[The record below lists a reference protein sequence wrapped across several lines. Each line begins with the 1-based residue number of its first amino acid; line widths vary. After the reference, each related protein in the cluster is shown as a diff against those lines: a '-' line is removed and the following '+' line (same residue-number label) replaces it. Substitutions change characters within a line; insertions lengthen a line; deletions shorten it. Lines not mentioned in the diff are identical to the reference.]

1 MLSKEQVNAIAE
13 GVLNQPQ
20 SSRRE
25 GRKHTV
31 RSVRLIYRCRDLSA
45 LEPWQRTE
53 VVKQATKA
61 TNNNLLFIIVLLS
74 GFATFVAVF
83 GRYKL
88 SSMAPFIIALFFAA
102 LLLHTFIVRREIR
115 MIAAQFPKVT

>member
-1 MLSKEQVNAIAE
+1 MLSKDQANAIAE
-13 GVLNQPQ
+13 SVLNQPQ

-31 RSVRLIYRCRDLSA
+31 HRVRLIYRCRELSA

-61 TNNNLLFIIVLLS
+61 TGNNPLLIIVLLS
-74 GFATFVAVF
+74 GFVTFAAVF

-88 SSMAPFIIALFFAA
+88 SSMAPFIIAFYFTA
-102 LLLHTFIVRREIR
+102 LLLRTFIVRRQDR
-115 MIAAQFPKVT
+115 KSVM